1 MKPACHLHD
10 RVNLVLLP
18 ILGSLFVL
26 GLLDYID
33 TKPVTVAFTAYVLL
47 DLAWV
52 SAIPDAVPS
61 LPSVIQL
68 HHVVALVLLAHPL
81 LYPHLGKY
89 TCWVREG

>member
-26 GLLDYID
+26 GLLDYVD
-33 TKPVTVAFTAYVLL
+33 TKAVTIIFTAYVLI
-47 DLAWV
+47 DLVWV
-52 SAIPDAVPS
+52 AGIPDAVPS
-61 LPSVIQL
+61 LPGVILL
-68 HHVVALVLLAHPL
+68 HHSVALVLLMHPL

-89 TCWVREG
+89 TCWVS